1 MSVFKDTRT
10 LASQAA
16 KMASQVMNGQ
26 KVDVND
32 TDTYNNGKKDI
43 SSYLCSPVFVTV
55 DNYKTIL
62 VDSGYYTQDALDY

>member
-1 MSVFKDTRT
+1 MFKDTRT

-32 TDTYNNGKKDI
+32 IDTYNNGKKDI
-43 SSYLCSPVFVTV
+43 SSYLCAPVFVTA

-62 VDSGYYTQDALDY
+62 VDSGYYTQDSLDY